1 MQQESSTVA
10 SDILQT
16 TAATTVVAE
25 NNTADVAKSSFTT
38 DTSSSQRQYFTKNPF
53 LSATSTED
61 LDSSEAYFYSSLLSQ
76 SSNYSPSD
84 TSFDDA
90 MADNFATERRLCQAS
105 FVLEYQ
111 QLYNRYT
118 LCLARLQESMKEV
131 DCFRQENDA
140 LRVANADLAQ
150 RLSQLSQATIQNC
163 LLSDFN
169 RLKIGNDPP
178 PNIIPNPK
186 SLIDRARIHRQ
197 NPPTERVS
205 LPKSISVRSSGYLK
219 IKPQGRNI
227 NTKAGDQTQSK
238 CSIPPRVNSPYDPG
252 SVSQFL
258 ISSSRTVGLIYFYVV
273 ANNGGLIAYNV
284 LQQRVYVPGPGG
296 KREEAAAEFEVY
308 NQGMI
313 KTELCN
319 KWQETGMCPYG
330 ENCQFAHGIKE
341 LRPVIRHPRYK
352 TEVCRM
358 VLAGDMCPY
367 GHRCHFRHTLT
378 DEEKLI
384 ATKYSHANAT

>member
-238 CSIPPRVNSPYDPG
+238 CSIPPRVNSPCDPG
-252 SVSQFL
+252 S
-258 ISSSRTVGLIYFYVV
+258 
-273 ANNGGLIAYNV
+273 
-284 LQQRVYVPGPGG
+284 QRVYVPGPGG